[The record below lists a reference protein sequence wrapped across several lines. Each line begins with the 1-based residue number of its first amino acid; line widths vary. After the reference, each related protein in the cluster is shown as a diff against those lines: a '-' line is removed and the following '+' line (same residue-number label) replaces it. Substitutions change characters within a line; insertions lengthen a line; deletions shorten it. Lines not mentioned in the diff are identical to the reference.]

1 MKLTGREMMQRIGMG
16 IVTLMLGVSGLLSGE
31 TISGR
36 VVSVSGQPVVSAT
49 VYVLRQDDKDF
60 AASVWLDSYTRALG
74 ERLKE
79 TTKAGSSYE
88 KALAC
93 RSELLAF
100 HAAYQTAFDWATRM
114 GEAKQIIAAITDE
127 TGNFSVDVPSGFYLV
142 LAISKSG
149 EAWWKTNAST
159 KTGNT
164 TAMLS
169 VPVVACSSAK

>member
-1 MKLTGREMMQRIGMG
+1 MRRIGMG
-16 IVTLMLGVSGLLSGE
+16 ILTLMLGVSGLLYGE

-36 VVSVSGQPVVSAT
+36 VLTASNQPVGSAT
-49 VYVLRQDDKDF
+49 VYVLRQADKEF
-60 AASVWLDSYTRALG
+60 AAGVWLDSYTRAIG

-114 GEAKQIIAAITDE
+114 GEAQQIVAAITDGA
-127 TGNFSVDVPSGFYLV
+127 GNFSVDVPSGFYLV
-142 LAISKSG
+142 LAISKPG

-159 KTGNT
+159 KAGNT
-164 TAMLS
+164 TVTLS
-169 VPVVACSSAK
+169 VPVVACGSGK

>member
-1 MKLTGREMMQRIGMG
+1 MRRIGMG
-16 IVTLMLGVSGLLSGE
+16 IVTLMLGVSGLLYGE

-36 VVSVSGQPVVSAT
+36 VASISGRPVVSAT
-49 VYVLRQDDKDF
+49 VYVLLQDDKEF
-60 AASVWLDSYTRALG
+60 AGSVWLDTYTHALG
-74 ERLKE
+74 KRLKE
-79 TTKAGSSYE
+79 TTQAGSRYE

-100 HAAYQTAFDWATRM
+100 HAAYQTAFDWATKM
-114 GEAKQIIAAITDE
+114 GEAKQISAAITDE
-127 TGNFSVDVPSGFYLV
+127 TGSFSVDVPSGSYLV

-164 TAMLS
+164 MVTLS

>member
-1 MKLTGREMMQRIGMG
+1 MRRVGMG
-16 IVTLMLGVSGLLSGE
+16 IVTVMLGVSGLLHGE

-36 VVSVSGQPVVSAT
+36 VVSAGGRPVGSAT
-49 VYVLRQDDKDF
+49 VYVLRQDDKEF
-60 AASVWLDSYTRALG
+60 AASVWLDTYTRAIG

-79 TTKAGSSYE
+79 TTQAGSSYE

-114 GEAKQIIAAITDE
+114 GEAKQIIAAVTDE
-127 TGNFSVDVPSGFYLV
+127 AGNFSVDVPSGSYLV

-149 EAWWKTNAST
+149 EAWWKTTAST
-159 KTGNT
+159 KAGNT

-169 VPVVACSSAK
+169 EPVVACSSAK

>member
-1 MKLTGREMMQRIGMG
+1 MRRIGMG
-16 IVTLMLGVSGLLSGE
+16 IVTLVLSVSGLLSGE

-36 VVSVSGQPVVSAT
+36 VLSVSGQPVGSAT
-49 VYVLRQDDKDF
+49 VYVLRQNDKEI
-60 AASVWLDSYTRALG
+60 AASVWLDTYTHALG

-79 TTKAGSSYE
+79 TTQAGSSYE

-114 GEAKQIIAAITDE
+114 HETQQIVAAVTDE
-127 TGNFSVDVPSGFYLV
+127 DGNFSVDVPSGSYLV

-149 EAWWKTNAST
+149 EAWWKTKAST
-159 KTGNT
+159 KAGNT

-169 VPVVACSSAK
+169 EPVVACGAGK

>member
-1 MKLTGREMMQRIGMG
+1 MRRIGMG
-16 IVTLMLGVSGLLSGE
+16 IVTLMLGVSRLLCGE

-36 VVSVSGQPVVSAT
+36 VVSATGQPVGSAT
-49 VYVLRQDDKDF
+49 VYVLRQDDREF
-60 AASVWLDSYTRALG
+60 AASVWLDTYTRALG

-79 TTKAGSSYE
+79 TTQAGNSYE

-114 GEAKQIIAAITDE
+114 REAQQIIAAITDE
-127 TGNFSVDVPSGFYLV
+127 AGHFSVDVPSGSYLV

-149 EAWWKTNAST
+149 EAWWKTKAST
-159 KTGNT
+159 KAGNT
-164 TAMLS
+164 TATLS
-169 VPVVACSSAK
+169 EPVVACSSAK